1 MSSGNQG
8 PRDMAKI
15 NLRGLV
21 NLDTTQSQWVEAVL
35 ADFNTFL
42 SDHASAEKKA
52 SGMALSMAS
61 HYPDRPDILTAM
73 ADLAIEELA
82 HYKQVINLILKRG
95 LVPQSD
101 RKDNYVAELNRKA
114 RKGRDEFLL
123 DRLLIAALIER
134 RGAERFELIAQHL
147 EDAQLANFYRNLAKS
162 EARHWVLFVNLA
174 SGNYPENQVVSRFNE
189 LSEIENRILSG
200 LPISA
205 RLH

>member
-1 MSSGNQG
+1 
-8 PRDMAKI
+8 MAEI
-15 NLRGLV
+15 NLRGLRD
-21 NLDTTQSQWVEAVL
+21 LDKTQYPWVEVVL

-61 HYPDRPDILTAM
+61 HYPDRPEILIAM
-73 ADLAIEELA
+73 TDLAIEELA

-95 LVPQSD
+95 LIPQSD
-101 RKDNYVAELNRKA
+101 RKDTYVTELNRKA

-134 RGAERFELIAQHL
+134 RGAERFELIAHHL

-174 SGNYPENQVVSRFNE
+174 SGNYPESQIVSRFNE
-189 LSEIENRILSG
+189 LSEIENDILSR

>member
-1 MSSGNQG
+1 
-8 PRDMAKI
+8 MAKI

-21 NLDTTQSQWVEAVL
+21 NLDTTQSRWVEAVL

-134 RGAERFELIAQHL
+134 RGAERFELIAHHL
-147 EDAQLANFYRNLAKS
+147 EDAQLANFYRNLARS

-174 SGNYPENQVVSRFNE
+174 SGNYPENQIVSRFNE
-189 LSEIENRILSG
+189 LSEIENDILSR

>member
-1 MSSGNQG
+1 
-8 PRDMAKI
+8 MAEIK
-15 NLRGLV
+15 LRGLRD
-21 NLDTTQSQWVEAVL
+21 LDKTQYPWVEVVL
-35 ADFNTFL
+35 ADFNAFL

-61 HYPDRPDILTAM
+61 HYPDRPDILIAM
-73 ADLAIEELA
+73 TDLAIEELA

-95 LVPQSD
+95 LIPQSD
-101 RKDNYVAELNRKA
+101 RKDTYVVELNRKA

-123 DRLLIAALIER
+123 DRLLIAAVIER
-134 RGAERFELIAQHL
+134 RGAERFELIAHHL

-174 SGNYPENQVVSRFNE
+174 SGNYPENQIVSRFNE

>member
-1 MSSGNQG
+1 
-8 PRDMAKI
+8 MAKI

-21 NLDTTQSQWVEAVL
+21 NLDTTQSRWVEAVL

-134 RGAERFELIAQHL
+134 RGAERFELIAHHL
-147 EDAQLANFYRNLAKS
+147 KDAQLANFYRNLAKS

-174 SGNYPENQVVSRFNE
+174 SGNYPESQIVSRFNE
-189 LSEIENRILSG
+189 LSEIENDILSG
-200 LPISA
+200 LPISS

>member
-1 MSSGNQG
+1 
-8 PRDMAKI
+8 MAEI
-15 NLRGLV
+15 NLRGLRD
-21 NLDTTQSQWVEAVL
+21 LDKTQYPWVEVVL

-61 HYPDRPDILTAM
+61 HYPDRPEILIAM
-73 ADLAIEELA
+73 TDLAIEELT
-82 HYKQVINLILKRG
+82 HYKQVIDLILKRG
-95 LVPQSD
+95 LIPQSD
-101 RKDNYVAELNRKA
+101 RKDTYVTELNRKA

-134 RGAERFELIAQHL
+134 RGAERFELIAHHL

-174 SGNYPENQVVSRFNE
+174 SGNYPENQIVSRFNE

>member
-1 MSSGNQG
+1 
-8 PRDMAKI
+8 MAKI

-21 NLDTTQSQWVEAVL
+21 NLDTTQSRWVEAVL

-134 RGAERFELIAQHL
+134 RGAERFELIAHHL
-147 EDAQLANFYRNLAKS
+147 EDTQLANFYRNLAKS

-174 SGNYPENQVVSRFNE
+174 SGNYPESQIVSRFNE
-189 LSEIENRILSG
+189 LSEIENDILSR

>member
-1 MSSGNQG
+1 
-8 PRDMAKI
+8 MAEI
-15 NLRGLV
+15 NLRGLRD
-21 NLDTTQSQWVEAVL
+21 LDKTQYPWVEVVL
-35 ADFNTFL
+35 ADFNAFL

-61 HYPDRPDILTAM
+61 HYPDRPDILIAM
-73 ADLAIEELA
+73 TDLAIEELA

-95 LVPQSD
+95 LFPQSD
-101 RKDNYVAELNRKA
+101 RKDTYVAELNRKA

-123 DRLLIAALIER
+123 DRLLIAAVIER
-134 RGAERFELIAQHL
+134 RGAERFELIAHHL
-147 EDAQLANFYRNLAKS
+147 EDTQLANFYRNLAKS

-174 SGNYPENQVVSRFNE
+174 SGNYPESQIVSRFNE
-189 LSEIENRILSG
+189 LSEIENDILSR

>member
-1 MSSGNQG
+1 
-8 PRDMAKI
+8 MAKI

-123 DRLLIAALIER
+123 DRLLIAAVIER
-134 RGAERFELIAQHL
+134 RGAERFELIAHHL
-147 EDAQLANFYRNLAKS
+147 EDPPLANFYCNLAKS
-162 EARHWVLFVNLA
+162 EARNWVLFVNLA
-174 SGNYPENQVVSRFNE
+174 SGNYPESQIVSRFNE
-189 LSEIENRILSG
+189 LSEIENDILSR

>member
-1 MSSGNQG
+1 
-8 PRDMAKI
+8 MAKI

-147 EDAQLANFYRNLAKS
+147 NDIQLANFYRNLAKS
-162 EARHWVLFVNLA
+162 EERHWVLFVNLA
-174 SGNYPENQVVSRFNE
+174 SGTYPESEIISRFNE
-189 LSEIENRILSG
+189 LSEIENDILSG

>member
-1 MSSGNQG
+1 
-8 PRDMAKI
+8 MAKI

-21 NLDTTQSQWVEAVL
+21 NLDTTQSRWVEVVL

-123 DRLLIAALIER
+123 DRLLIAAVIER
-134 RGAERFELIAQHL
+134 RGAERFELIAHHL
-147 EDAQLANFYRNLAKS
+147 EDTQLANFYLNLAKS

-174 SGNYPENQVVSRFNE
+174 SGNYPESQIVSRFNE
-189 LSEIENRILSG
+189 LSEIENDVLSR
-200 LPISA
+200 LPLSA

>member
-1 MSSGNQG
+1 MSIPWGIRYVLRNQG

-21 NLDTTQSQWVEAVL
+21 NLDTTQSRWVEAVL

-61 HYPDRPDILTAM
+61 HYPDRPDILIAM

-95 LVPQSD
+95 ASPSIGSQGHIRCRIESKGTKRSGRVSARQVAHRSTD
-101 RKDNYVAELNRKA
+101 RAKR
-114 RKGRDEFLL
+114 RGRDS
-123 DRLLIAALIER
+123 
-134 RGAERFELIAQHL
+134 
-147 EDAQLANFYRNLAKS
+147 NS
-162 EARHWVLFVNLA
+162 
-174 SGNYPENQVVSRFNE
+174 
-189 LSEIENRILSG
+189 
-200 LPISA
+200 
-205 RLH
+205 

>member
-1 MSSGNQG
+1 
-8 PRDMAKI
+8 MAEI
-15 NLRGLV
+15 NLRGLRD
-21 NLDTTQSQWVEAVL
+21 LDKTQYPWVEVVL

-73 ADLAIEELA
+73 TDLAIEELA

-95 LVPQSD
+95 LIPQSD
-101 RKDNYVAELNRKA
+101 RKDTYVAELNRKA

-123 DRLLIAALIER
+123 DRLLISALIER
-134 RGAERFELIAQHL
+134 RGAERFELIAHHL

-174 SGNYPENQVVSRFNE
+174 SGNYPESKIISRFNE
-189 LSEIENRILSG
+189 LSEIENDILSG

>member
-1 MSSGNQG
+1 
-8 PRDMAKI
+8 MAKI

-21 NLDTTQSQWVEAVL
+21 NLDTTQSRWVEAVL

-134 RGAERFELIAQHL
+134 RGAERFELIANHL
-147 EDAQLANFYRNLAKS
+147 EDAQLASFYRNLAKS

-174 SGNYPENQVVSRFNE
+174 SGNYPGSEIVSRFNE
-189 LSEIENRILSG
+189 LSEIENDILSR

>member
-1 MSSGNQG
+1 
-8 PRDMAKI
+8 MAEI
-15 NLRGLV
+15 NLRGLRD
-21 NLDTTQSQWVEAVL
+21 LDKTQSSWVEVVL

-61 HYPDRPDILTAM
+61 HYPDRPEILIAM
-73 ADLAIEELA
+73 TDLAIEELA
-82 HYKQVINLILKRG
+82 HYKQVIDLILKRG
-95 LVPQSD
+95 LIPQSD
-101 RKDNYVAELNRKA
+101 RKDTYVVELNRKA

-123 DRLLIAALIER
+123 DRLLIAAVIER
-134 RGAERFELIAQHL
+134 RGAERFELIAHHL
-147 EDAQLANFYRNLAKS
+147 EDTQLANFYHNLAKS

-174 SGNYPENQVVSRFNE
+174 SGNYPESQIVSRFNE
-189 LSEIENRILSG
+189 LSEIENDILSR

>member
-1 MSSGNQG
+1 
-8 PRDMAKI
+8 MAKI

-21 NLDTTQSQWVEAVL
+21 NLDTTQSRWVEAVL

-134 RGAERFELIAQHL
+134 RGAERFELIAHHL

-174 SGNYPENQVVSRFNE
+174 SGNYPENQIVSRFNE
-189 LSEIENRILSG
+189 LSEIENDILSG

>member
-1 MSSGNQG
+1 
-8 PRDMAKI
+8 MAEI
-15 NLRGLV
+15 NLRGLRD
-21 NLDTTQSQWVEAVL
+21 LDKTQYPWVEVVL

-61 HYPDRPDILTAM
+61 HYPDRPEILIAM
-73 ADLAIEELA
+73 TDLAIEELA

-95 LVPQSD
+95 LIPQSD
-101 RKDNYVAELNRKA
+101 RKDTYVVELNGKA

-123 DRLLIAALIER
+123 DRLLIAAVIER
-134 RGAERFELIAQHL
+134 RGAERFELIAHHL
-147 EDAQLANFYRNLAKS
+147 EDTQLANFYRNLAKS

-174 SGNYPENQVVSRFNE
+174 SGNYPENQIVSRFNE

>member
-1 MSSGNQG
+1 
-8 PRDMAKI
+8 MAKI

-21 NLDTTQSQWVEAVL
+21 NLDTTQSRWVEAVL

-61 HYPDRPDILTAM
+61 HYPDRPDILIAM
-73 ADLAIEELA
+73 TDLALEELA
-82 HYKQVINLILKRG
+82 HYKQVKNLILKRG
-95 LVPQSD
+95 LIPQSD
-101 RKDNYVAELNRKA
+101 RKDKYVAELNRKA

-134 RGAERFELIAQHL
+134 RGAERCELIARHL
-147 EDAQLANFYRNLAKS
+147 NDTQLANFYRNLAKS
-162 EARHWVLFVNLA
+162 EERHWVLFVNLA
-174 SGNYPENQVVSRFNE
+174 SGNYTESEIISRFNE
-189 LSEIENRILSG
+189 LSEIENDILSG

>member
-1 MSSGNQG
+1 
-8 PRDMAKI
+8 MAEI
-15 NLRGLV
+15 NLRGLRD
-21 NLDTTQSQWVEAVL
+21 LDKTQYSWVEVVL

-61 HYPDRPDILTAM
+61 HYPDRPDILIAM
-73 ADLAIEELA
+73 TDLAIEELA

-95 LVPQSD
+95 LTPQSD
-101 RKDNYVAELNRKA
+101 RKDTYVVELNRKA

-123 DRLLIAALIER
+123 DRLLIAAVIER
-134 RGAERFELIAQHL
+134 RGAERFELIAHHL
-147 EDAQLANFYRNLAKS
+147 EDTQLANFYRNLAKS

-174 SGNYPENQVVSRFNE
+174 SGNYPESQIVSRFNE
-189 LSEIENRILSG
+189 LSEIENDILSR

>member
-1 MSSGNQG
+1 
-8 PRDMAKI
+8 MAEI
-15 NLRGLV
+15 NLRGLRD
-21 NLDTTQSQWVEAVL
+21 LDKTQYPWVEVVL

-61 HYPDRPDILTAM
+61 HYPDRPDILIAM
-73 ADLAIEELA
+73 TDLAIEELA

-95 LVPQSD
+95 LIPQSD
-101 RKDNYVAELNRKA
+101 RKDTYVAELNRKA

-134 RGAERFELIAQHL
+134 RGAERFELIAHHL
-147 EDAQLANFYRNLAKS
+147 EDAQLSNFYRNLAKS

-174 SGNYPENQVVSRFNE
+174 SGNFPEGEIVSRFNE
-189 LSEIENRILSG
+189 LSEFEHDILSG

>member
-1 MSSGNQG
+1 
-8 PRDMAKI
+8 MAKI

-21 NLDTTQSQWVEAVL
+21 NLDTTQSRWVEAVL
-35 ADFNTFL
+35 ADFNTCL

-114 RKGRDEFLL
+114 RKDRDEFLL

-134 RGAERFELIAQHL
+134 RGAERFELIANHL
-147 EDAQLANFYRNLAKS
+147 EDAQLASFYRNLAKS

-174 SGNYPENQVVSRFNE
+174 SGNYPESEIVSRFNE
-189 LSEIENRILSG
+189 LSEIENDILSR

>member
-1 MSSGNQG
+1 
-8 PRDMAKI
+8 MAEI
-15 NLRGLV
+15 NLRGLRD
-21 NLDTTQSQWVEAVL
+21 LDKTQHPWVEGVL

-61 HYPDRPDILTAM
+61 HYPDRPDILIAM
-73 ADLAIEELA
+73 TDLAIEELA

-95 LVPQSD
+95 LIPQSD
-101 RKDNYVAELNRKA
+101 RKDTYVAELNRKA

-134 RGAERFELIAQHL
+134 RGAERFELIAHHL

-174 SGNYPENQVVSRFNE
+174 SGNYPENQIVSRFNE
-189 LSEIENRILSG
+189 LSEIENDILSR

>member
-1 MSSGNQG
+1 
-8 PRDMAKI
+8 MAEI
-15 NLRGLV
+15 NLRGLKD
-21 NLDTTQSQWVEAVL
+21 LDKTQSPWVEVVL
-35 ADFNTFL
+35 SDFNTFL

-61 HYPDRPDILTAM
+61 HYPDRPDILIAM
-73 ADLAIEELA
+73 TDLAIEELA

-95 LVPQSD
+95 LIPQSD
-101 RKDNYVAELNRKA
+101 RKDTYVAELNRKA

-123 DRLLIAALIER
+123 DRLLIAAVIER
-134 RGAERFELIAQHL
+134 RGAERFELIAHHL

-174 SGNYPENQVVSRFNE
+174 SGNYPENQIVSRFNE
-189 LSEIENRILSG
+189 LSEIENDILSR
-200 LPISA
+200 LPLSA

>member
-1 MSSGNQG
+1 
-8 PRDMAKI
+8 MAEI
-15 NLRGLV
+15 NLRGLRD
-21 NLDTTQSQWVEAVL
+21 LDKTQYPWVEVVL
-35 ADFNTFL
+35 ADFNAFL

-61 HYPDRPDILTAM
+61 HYPDRPDILIAM
-73 ADLAIEELA
+73 TDLAIEELA

-95 LVPQSD
+95 LIPQSD
-101 RKDNYVAELNRKA
+101 RKDTYVTELNRKA
-114 RKGRDEFLL
+114 RKGRNEFLL

-134 RGAERFELIAQHL
+134 RGAERFELIAHHL

-174 SGNYPENQVVSRFNE
+174 SGNYPESQIVSRFNE
-189 LSEIENRILSG
+189 LSEIENRILSR

>member
-1 MSSGNQG
+1 
-8 PRDMAKI
+8 MAKI
-15 NLRGLV
+15 NLRGLRD
-21 NLDTTQSQWVEAVL
+21 LDKTQYPWVEVVL

-61 HYPDRPDILTAM
+61 HYPDRPDILIAM
-73 ADLAIEELA
+73 TDLAIEELA

-95 LVPQSD
+95 LIPQSD
-101 RKDNYVAELNRKA
+101 RKDTYVAELNRKA

-134 RGAERFELIAQHL
+134 RGAERFELIAHHL
-147 EDAQLANFYRNLAKS
+147 EDTQLANFYRNLAKS
-162 EARHWVLFVNLA
+162 ERRHWVLFVNLA
-174 SGNYPENQVVSRFNE
+174 SGNYPKNQIVSRFNE
-189 LSEIENRILSG
+189 LSEIESDILSR

>member
-1 MSSGNQG
+1 
-8 PRDMAKI
+8 MAKV

-21 NLDTTQSQWVEAVL
+21 DLDKTKPRWVEVVL
-35 ADFNTFL
+35 DDFDAFL

-61 HYPDRPDILTAM
+61 HYPDRPDILIAM
-73 ADLAIEELA
+73 TDLAIEELA

-95 LVPQSD
+95 LIPQSD
-101 RKDNYVAELNRKA
+101 CKDTYVAELNRQA
-114 RKGRDEFLL
+114 RKGRAEFLL

-134 RGAERFELIAQHL
+134 RGAERFELVAQHL
-147 EDAQLANFYRNLAKS
+147 KEAQLADFYLNLAKS

-174 SGNYPENQVVSRFNE
+174 SNNYPDSEIVSRFNE
-189 LSEIENRILSG
+189 LSEIENDILEA

>member
-1 MSSGNQG
+1 
-8 PRDMAKI
+8 MAKI

-21 NLDTTQSQWVEAVL
+21 NLDTTQSRGVEAVL

-61 HYPDRPDILTAM
+61 HYPDRPDILIAM
-73 ADLAIEELA
+73 TDLAIEELA

-95 LVPQSD
+95 LIPQSD
-101 RKDNYVAELNRKA
+101 RKDTYVAELNRKA

-134 RGAERFELIAQHL
+134 RGAERFELIALHL

-162 EARHWVLFVNLA
+162 EARHWVLFVDLA
-174 SGNYPENQVVSRFNE
+174 SGNYPENQIVSRFNE
-189 LSEIENRILSG
+189 LSEIENDILSG

>member
-1 MSSGNQG
+1 
-8 PRDMAKI
+8 MAKI

-21 NLDTTQSQWVEAVL
+21 NLDTTQSRWVEAVL

-114 RKGRDEFLL
+114 RKGRDKFLL
-123 DRLLIAALIER
+123 DRLLIAAPVSYT
-134 RGAERFELIAQHL
+134 HL
-147 EDAQLANFYRNLAKS
+147 RAHET
-162 EARHWVLFVNLA
+162 
-174 SGNYPENQVVSRFNE
+174 
-189 LSEIENRILSG
+189 
-200 LPISA
+200 
-205 RLH
+205 

>member
-1 MSSGNQG
+1 
-8 PRDMAKI
+8 MAEI
-15 NLRGLV
+15 NLRGLRD
-21 NLDTTQSQWVEAVL
+21 LDKTQYPWVEVVL

-61 HYPDRPDILTAM
+61 HYPDRPEILIAM
-73 ADLAIEELA
+73 TDLAIEELA

-95 LVPQSD
+95 LTPQSD
-101 RKDNYVAELNRKA
+101 RKDTYVVELNRKA

-123 DRLLIAALIER
+123 DRLLIAAVIER
-134 RGAERFELIAQHL
+134 RGAERFELIAHHL
-147 EDAQLANFYRNLAKS
+147 EDTQLANFYRNLAKS

-174 SGNYPENQVVSRFNE
+174 SGNYPESQIVSRFNE
-189 LSEIENRILSG
+189 LSEIENDILSR

>member
-1 MSSGNQG
+1 
-8 PRDMAKI
+8 MAKV

-21 NLDTTQSQWVEAVL
+21 DLDKTKPRWVEVVL
-35 ADFNTFL
+35 ADFDTFL

-61 HYPDRPDILTAM
+61 HYPDRPDILIAM
-73 ADLAIEELA
+73 TDLAIEELA

-95 LVPQSD
+95 LIPQSD
-101 RKDNYVAELNRKA
+101 CKDTYVAELNRKA
-114 RKGRDEFLL
+114 RKGRAEFLL

-134 RGAERFELIAQHL
+134 RGAERFELVARHL
-147 EDAQLANFYRNLAKS
+147 KDSQLADFYRNLAKS

-174 SGNYPENQVVSRFNE
+174 SNNYPESEIVSRFNE
-189 LSEIENRILSG
+189 LSEIENDILAAS
-200 LPISA
+200 PISA

>member
-1 MSSGNQG
+1 
-8 PRDMAKI
+8 MAEI
-15 NLRGLV
+15 NLRGLRD
-21 NLDTTQSQWVEAVL
+21 LDKTQYPWVEVVL

-61 HYPDRPDILTAM
+61 HYPDRPDILIAM
-73 ADLAIEELA
+73 TDLAIEELA

-95 LVPQSD
+95 LIPQSD
-101 RKDNYVAELNRKA
+101 RKDTYVAELNGKA

-134 RGAERFELIAQHL
+134 RGAERFELIAHHL

-174 SGNYPENQVVSRFNE
+174 SGNYPENQIVSRFNE
-189 LSEIENRILSG
+189 LSEIENDILLG

>member
-1 MSSGNQG
+1 
-8 PRDMAKI
+8 MAEI
-15 NLRGLV
+15 NLRGLRD
-21 NLDTTQSQWVEAVL
+21 LDKTQYPWVEVVL

-61 HYPDRPDILTAM
+61 HYPDRPDILIAM
-73 ADLAIEELA
+73 TDLAIEELA

-95 LVPQSD
+95 LIPQSD
-101 RKDNYVAELNRKA
+101 RKDTYVVELNRKA

-134 RGAERFELIAQHL
+134 RGAERFELIAHHL

-174 SGNYPENQVVSRFNE
+174 SGNYPESQIVSRFNE
-189 LSEIENRILSG
+189 LSEIENDILSR